1 MIIRR
6 QINSHIILSSTI
18 QDNEKLRDLL
28 DKSGTDNL
36 KVRESP
42 QLGVHV
48 AGLSRHT
55 VTNTDAVEKVIDDG
69 TGNRTVAATKYN
81 SESSRSHA
89 VFEVHIQQKYKDEAS
104 GEEMQSKTKI
114 ALVDLAGSERSDKL
128 GSVGKALQEG
138 NNINKS
144 LTVLGRCIKALVEKA
159 NKPKKKVNVPFRESV
174 LTWYLRESLSGNAR
188 TTMLACCS
196 PAASNEE
203 ETLSTLRYAASAKN
217 IKTAAKK
224 NEDPLKAK
232 ARELAKEVEK
242 LKAMLASGGD
252 DMAGDDGDEDQDV
265 SLMSLIGGGEEK
277 TKIHGALA
285 NLSGAER
292 AEYMKEI
299 EAQMKLMGKDGF
311 LQANKQAEDDAE
323 AEEEGGVINEKDIFP
338 QLSCLNKDEL
348 LSHAMVVPIG
358 PNVDYFSIGRSGVEE
373 ENDFKLDGMGIS
385 ENHCEITLIPSKGEA
400 SIKSGNIGASTT
412 LNGVALSHEKE
423 TPLKHLDRLVFGPTR
438 I

>member
-1 MIIRR
+1 MGPLRRHHHRLLHHQHRFRLSRHHSSKFVSFTGIVILIIRR

-203 ETLSTLRYAASAKN
+203 ETLSTLRYAASAKQ

-224 NEDPLKAK
+224 NEDPQAPRLPQAVG
-232 ARELAKEVEK
+232 A
-242 LKAMLASGGD
+242 ASRA
-252 DMAGDDGDEDQDV
+252 AGDARRGRRHDAR
-265 SLMSLIGGGEEK
+265 GG
-277 TKIHGALA
+277 A
-285 NLSGAER
+285 
-292 AEYMKEI
+292 
-299 EAQMKLMGKDGF
+299 
-311 LQANKQAEDDAE
+311 
-323 AEEEGGVINEKDIFP
+323 P
-338 QLSCLNKDEL
+338 
-348 LSHAMVVPIG
+348 
-358 PNVDYFSIGRSGVEE
+358 
-373 ENDFKLDGMGIS
+373 
-385 ENHCEITLIPSKGEA
+385 
-400 SIKSGNIGASTT
+400 
-412 LNGVALSHEKE
+412 
-423 TPLKHLDRLVFGPTR
+423 
-438 I
+438 